1 MADYLT
7 YAKETMNFINSRK
20 KQGPEVYST
29 GLCRMRQKED
39 PSIMMRSVCMPGR
52 PESSYFFWV
61 YIRQRMM

>member
-20 KQGPEVYST
+20 NRDRKVST

-52 PESSYFFWV
+52 PESSYFFWD